1 MTAVFRFAAF
11 LAVGIC
17 LILGS
22 PLPAQIQNPFAA
34 SSPAPQQTTATPTP
48 ETVES
53 GTAAS
58 APSETSNSAGQ
69 TAGGVVSPFSSS
81 PSSTPAETPSEATG
95 EAMAPPSGE
104 VGTGSISGFP
114 GQSERGDQDE
124 AERARMLGLTPQ
136 ELKREIE
143 ESKDRL
149 TDLYA
154 RGQYDQALKEV
165 EYLEKLSPGHPKAI
179 LIRQRIRERILQ
191 GKPIGVPIKEEFE
204 QPVRAVSEPEPTPV
218 EAQPVAPES
227 SPSPEVA
234 EPVAPSAPVPTTA
247 ADSMQAGGM
256 KSLIPILAGAA
267 VVLLAAVVVA
277 FLLMRRSR
285 LRVQEAMSMAASSG
299 SGRQVG
305 KPSFPQASTQPSS
318 PASPPPISVSPFDE
332 QPASQEEAEGEH
344 LYDLPTMVLPDE
356 VAGDS
361 EQEPAPAPASRRE
374 GVPFAASAPS
384 SKEAT
389 GAGLFE
395 EPEEAPS
402 DFAFDFGTGDTERP
416 AAPEAPEMH
425 ETKGATFHPYGEPN
439 RSIGDVVSGAQ
450 SAGSAEEPSAMPQG
464 TPPPLSV
471 FQGQAGGPPRSPES
485 LDEQPGVEEEILD
498 KTAFAPP
505 PRTPR
510 ADQREEREFPELPPD
525 EQSGFQIPDILA
537 TDGTVQPGGQASSED
552 DHPERA
558 ASDFLRTSSDLSP
571 ASTSGGSSQSQSGTG
586 GVPIDDF
593 LFSSGQGET
602 DMQTRAAGEPDVDL
616 QPASRKD
623 SSDAS
628 KPGETGEDLTQMSF
642 GREFDRLMF
651 SQPESESEAPGF
663 DQTLGGE
670 TVGFAETEAKS
681 PEEDTILDYSTGAS
695 SSPQPSGGEDETVA
709 LSPSESGLPQRA
721 PASGDPWLSEGEE
734 TVHLHPGLSPAA
746 STPRPP
752 ANLDPASLETG
763 HPPGAGSPL
772 GGKPSAGPSHPSPG
786 ASQENLFQMEREKG
800 LKAFEEQDWKQAV
813 HFLSVAASLHPNDQE
828 LAEKLREA
836 RKQRRA
842 APEA

>member
-11 LAVGIC
+11 SAVGIC

-22 PLPAQIQNPFAA
+22 PLPAQIQNPFAT
-34 SSPAPQQTTATPTP
+34 SSPPPQQTDVTPTP
-48 ETVES
+48 ASGES
-53 GTAAS
+53 GAAAS
-58 APSETSNSAGQ
+58 APSATSNSAGE
-69 TAGGVVSPFSSS
+69 TEGGVVNPFSSS
-81 PSSTPAETPSEATG
+81 PAATPAETPSDAAVEET
-95 EAMAPPSGE
+95 APPPGDSGS
-104 VGTGSISGFP
+104 GSISGFP

-124 AERARMLGLTPQ
+124 AERARVLGLTTQ

-218 EAQPVAPES
+218 EAQPIASETV
-227 SPSPEVA
+227 PSPEGG
-234 EPVAPSAPVPTTA
+234 EPVPPTAPGPVA
-247 ADSMQAGGM
+247 AAESTQAGGM

-267 VVLLAAVVVA
+267 IVLLAAVVVA

-285 LRVQEAMSMAASSG
+285 LRVQEAMSVAASSG

-305 KPSFPQASTQPSS
+305 APSFPKPSTQPSS
-318 PASPPPISVSPFDE
+318 PASPPPIAVSPFDE
-332 QPASQEEAEGEH
+332 QPAPSEEDEEGH

-356 VAGDS
+356 VAADS
-361 EQEPAPAPASRRE
+361 EKETAPASQKE
-374 GVPFAASAPS
+374 GEPSAESAPS
-384 SKEAT
+384 SQEAT

-402 DFAFDFGTGDTERP
+402 DFAFDFGTGETERP

-450 SAGSAEEPSAMPQG
+450 TPGSAGEPSALPPG
-464 TPPPLSV
+464 TPPPLSL
-471 FQGQAGGPPRSPES
+471 FEEQARGPSGSPES
-485 LDEQPGVEEEILD
+485 LDEQPAAEEEALD

-510 ADQREEREFPELPPD
+510 TEQPEEPEFPELPPD
-525 EQSGFQIPDILA
+525 DQSGFQIPDILA
-537 TDGTVQPGGQASSED
+537 TDGTVQPGGLDSSEN

-571 ASTSGGSSQSQSGTG
+571 SSTSSGSSQSQSGTG

-602 DMQTRAAGEPDVDL
+602 DMQTRAAGEPDADS
-616 QPASRKD
+616 QPPPRKEP
-623 SSDAS
+623 SEAS
-628 KPGETGEDLTQMSF
+628 KSGETGEDLTQMSF
-642 GREFDRLMF
+642 GQEFDRLMF
-651 SQPESESEAPGF
+651 SQPESASEASGF
-663 DQTLGGE
+663 DQALGGE
-670 TVGFAETEAKS
+670 TVGFAETEARS
-681 PEEDTILDYSTGAS
+681 PEEETLLDYSSGAS

-709 LSPSESGLPQRA
+709 LSPSESGPPHHA
-721 PASGDPWLSEGEE
+721 PAPGDPWLSEDEE
-734 TVHLHPGLSPAA
+734 TVHLHPGLSPSGAA
-746 STPRPP
+746 PQPP
-752 ANLDPASLETG
+752 ANLDPSSLGAG
-763 HPPGAGSPL
+763 HPPAAGSPP
-772 GGKPSAGPSHPSPG
+772 GGKPSAAPSHPSPG
-786 ASQENLFQMEREKG
+786 ASQESLFQMEREKG

-813 HFLSVAASLHPNDQE
+813 HFLSVAASLHPDDQE

-836 RKQRRA
+836 RKQRRS